1 MTGKTF
7 LNSIANGEKDILQ
20 IFLDLLAEAGT
31 EYCVVGGLAVNAYV
45 EPVVSLDLDV
55 VVILKDLEKICQL
68 AGTREFKIEKH
79 EHSVNF
85 SSAGSD
91 LRIQLQT
98 DLRYQAFIPR
108 STPKEI
114 LGYKMQV
121 ARLEDVLRGKIWAYS
136 DETRRRSKRQK
147 DLADIMR
154 LVESY
159 PELENVLP
167 EAIREV
173 LKR

>member
-7 LNSIANGEKDILQ
+7 INAVANGEKDILQ
-20 IFLDLLAEAGT
+20 IFLDMLSETRTA
-31 EYCVVGGLAVNAYV
+31 YCVVGGLAVNAYV

-55 VVILKDLEKICQL
+55 VVILNDLEKISTL
-68 AGTREFKIEKH
+68 AGAKGFKTEKH

-85 SSAGSD
+85 ASSGSD

-108 STPKEI
+108 SIPKVV
-114 LGYKMQV
+114 LGYQMNV
-121 ARLEDVLRGKIWAYS
+121 ARVEDVLQGKIWAYS
-136 DETRRRSKRQK
+136 DESRRRSKRQK

-154 LVESY
+154 MVESY
-159 PELENVLP
+159 PELEGNLP
-167 EAIREV
+167 AKIREE
-173 LKR
+173 LK

>member
-20 IFLDLLAEAGT
+20 IFLDLLSETGT
-31 EYCVVGGLAVNAYV
+31 DYCVVGGLAVNAYV

-55 VVILKDLEKICQL
+55 VVVLKDLEKITKL
-68 AGTREFKIEKH
+68 AGRKGFKIERH
-79 EHSVNF
+79 PHSLNF
-85 SSAGSD
+85 SSKGSD

-98 DLRYQAFIPR
+98 DSRYQAFIPR

-114 LGYKMQV
+114 LGYRMQV
-121 ARLEDVLRGKIWAYS
+121 ARKEDVLQGKVWAYS
-136 DETRRRSKRQK
+136 DGAKRRSEKQK

-159 PELENVLP
+159 PELEKILP
-167 EAIREV
+167 EGIQEE
-173 LKR
+173 LKK

>member
-20 IFLDLLAEAGT
+20 IFLDLLSDAGT
-31 EYCVVGGLAVNAYV
+31 AYCVVGGLAVNAYV

-55 VVILKDLEKICQL
+55 VVVLKDLEKITKL
-68 AGTREFKIEKH
+68 AKPKGFKIEKH

-85 SSAGSD
+85 SSPSSD

-98 DLRYQAFIPR
+98 DSRYQAFIPR
-108 STPKEI
+108 SRQKEI
-114 LGYKMQV
+114 LGYRMQV
-121 ARLEDVLRGKIWAYS
+121 ARKEDVLQGKVWAYS

-159 PELENVLP
+159 PELEKILP
-167 EAIREV
+167 KPIRAE

>member
-20 IFLDLLAEAGT
+20 IFLDLLSETGT
-31 EYCVVGGLAVNAYV
+31 DYCVVGGLAVNAYV

-55 VVILKDLEKICQL
+55 VVVLKDLEKITKL
-68 AGTREFKIEKH
+68 ARTKGFKIEKH
-79 EHSVNF
+79 EHSLNF
-85 SSAGSD
+85 SSTGSD

-98 DLRYQAFIPR
+98 DSRYQPFIPR

-114 LGYKMQV
+114 LGYRMQV
-121 ARLEDVLRGKIWAYS
+121 ARKEDVLQGKVWAYS
-136 DETRRRSKRQK
+136 DGAKRRSEKQK

-159 PELENVLP
+159 PELEKILP
-167 EAIREV
+167 EGIQEE
-173 LKR
+173 LKK